1 MKADILYI
9 DDEAGMVELVQLVM
23 QKEEMT
29 VQGASSGSEG
39 LAMMRKSPPQ
49 VVLLDIMMP
58 DMDGWEV
65 YRRIRADA
73 ALKDIPVIIVTV
85 RTNRLEEIIAR
96 LRVGVDGYITKPFS
110 PSQMREAVK
119 KVLST
124 RAAGR
129 GHCMGQ

>member
-1 MKADILYI
+1 MKADILCI
-9 DDEAGMVELVQLVM
+9 DDEADMVELVQLVM

-29 VQGASSGSEG
+29 VQGALSGHEG

-110 PSQMREAVK
+110 PSQMRETVK
-119 KVLST
+119 KVLSEKT
-124 RAAGR
+124 SWS
-129 GHCMGQ
+129 